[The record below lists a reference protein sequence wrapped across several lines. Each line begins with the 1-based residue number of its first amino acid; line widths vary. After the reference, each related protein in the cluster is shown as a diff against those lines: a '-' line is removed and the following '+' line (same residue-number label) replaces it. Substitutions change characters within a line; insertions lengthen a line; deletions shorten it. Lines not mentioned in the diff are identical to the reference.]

1 MLLHGNFEDNLN
13 ALRHKCFCEK
23 VATRSVYV
31 QPQSLAPNLL
41 QENIITVSNSMC
53 TSRS

>member
-1 MLLHGNFEDNLN
+1 MLLHGNPEDNLN

-23 VATRSVYV
+23 VATKSVCV
-31 QPQSLAPNLL
+31 QLQCLAPNLL
-41 QENIITVSNSMC
+41 QENITVFMC